1 MKNTISIVIAAA
13 GNSSRFGGNKMI
25 ALINEKPV
33 LFYTLRQFQQV
44 KAINEI
50 IVVANNKNIAEYR
63 KIIEKFGFSAKI
75 TLGGSER
82 IISVYNGVKASKGEY
97 IITHDGN
104 RPLTPVWL
112 INKLIEKTI
121 KDKAVMTAILPTA
134 TVKYSDGFII
144 KKSLARSKTWIAQ
157 TPQGF
162 KREIILQALEK
173 AIGDKYFIPTDDS
186 ELVTRLGKRVF
197 IVPGDEIN
205 VKITYPKD
213 LLLVKQLLKFLKIND
228 I

>member
-1 MKNTISIVIAAA
+1 MKNTISVVITAA
-13 GNSSRFGGNKMI
+13 GDSLRFGENKMM
-25 ALINEKPV
+25 ALINGKPV

-44 KAINEI
+44 KTVNEI
-50 IVVANNKNIAEYR
+50 IIVANKKNIVDYR
-63 KIIEKFGFSAKI
+63 KIIEKFDFSAKV
-75 TLGGSER
+75 TLGGPER
-82 IISVYNGVKASKGEY
+82 IISVYNGIKASKGEY

-112 INKLIEKTI
+112 INKLIKKTI
-121 KDKAVMTAILPTA
+121 KYQAAMTAIPPTA

-144 KKSLARSKTWIAQ
+144 KKSLPRSKTWIAQ

-173 AIGDKYFIPTDDS
+173 AIRNKYFILTDDS

-197 IVPGDEIN
+197 IVTGDEIN
-205 VKITYPKD
+205 VKITYPQD
-213 LLLVKQLLKFLKIND
+213 LIIVKQLLKLSKNK
-228 I
+228 

>member
-1 MKNTISIVIAAA
+1 MKNTISVVITAA
-13 GNSSRFGGNKMI
+13 GDSFRFGENKMM
-25 ALINEKPV
+25 ALINGKPV

-50 IVVANNKNIAEYR
+50 IVVANKKNILEYR
-63 KIIEKFGFSAKI
+63 KIIKKFGFNAKI
-75 TLGGSER
+75 TLGGPER
-82 IISVYNGVKASKGEY
+82 IISVYNGIKASKGEY

-104 RPLTPVWL
+104 RPLTPAWL

-121 KDKAVMTAILPTA
+121 KYQAAMTAIPPTA
-134 TVKYSDGFII
+134 TVKYSNGFII
-144 KKSLARSKTWIAQ
+144 KKSLPRSKTWIAQ

-173 AIGDKYFIPTDDS
+173 AIRDKYFIPTDDS

-205 VKITYPKD
+205 VKITYPQD
-213 LLLVKQLLKFLKIND
+213 LITVKQLLKLSKNK
-228 I
+228 